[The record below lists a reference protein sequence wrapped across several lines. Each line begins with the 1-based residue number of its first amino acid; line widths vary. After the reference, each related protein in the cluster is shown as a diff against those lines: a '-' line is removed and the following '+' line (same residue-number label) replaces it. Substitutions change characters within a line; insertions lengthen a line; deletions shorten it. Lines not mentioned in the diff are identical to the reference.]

1 MVSVWTVG
9 NSREPGLPATNFKK
23 VRGHLR
29 KRAQWLS
36 RQTQLRELSGLMAF
50 PSHRLLFSML
60 QKTTGHKKMKIQPVC
75 LQFQSQRAVSEE
87 KLGSMWANQ
96 IAVLRL
102 SLDNNVS
109 FLGSQ
114 KGSWLLLLLL
124 GLFYLFILSFLTK
137 SLKMKNIQGQSHTNE
152 TQTHGP

>member
-1 MVSVWTVG
+1 MTQQADAAEGAKWI
-9 NSREPGLPATNFKK
+9 NGLPKPPVTIFNGTK
-23 VRGHLR
+23 
-29 KRAQWLS
+29 
-36 RQTQLRELSGLMAF
+36 
-50 PSHRLLFSML
+50 
-60 QKTTGHKKMKIQPVC
+60 KTTGHKKMKIQPVC

-114 KGSWLLLLLL
+114 KGS
-124 GLFYLFILSFLTK
+124 
-137 SLKMKNIQGQSHTNE
+137 
-152 TQTHGP
+152 

>member
-9 NSREPGLPATNFKK
+9 NCSTSHRLQK

-29 KRAQWLS
+29 KTAQWLS
-36 RQTQLRELSGLMAF
+36 RQMWLRELSGLMTF
-50 PSHRLLFSML
+50 PHHRLLFSML
-60 QKTTGHKKMKIQPVC
+60 QKTTGHKTMKIQPVC
-75 LQFQSQRAVSEE
+75 LQFQSKRAVSEE
-87 KLGSMWANQ
+87 KLGSTWANQ
-96 IAVLRL
+96 TAVLRL

-114 KGSWLLLLLL
+114 KGNWLLLLLL
-124 GLFYLFILSFLTK
+124 GLFYLFILSFLSK

-152 TQTHGP
+152 TQTYWP